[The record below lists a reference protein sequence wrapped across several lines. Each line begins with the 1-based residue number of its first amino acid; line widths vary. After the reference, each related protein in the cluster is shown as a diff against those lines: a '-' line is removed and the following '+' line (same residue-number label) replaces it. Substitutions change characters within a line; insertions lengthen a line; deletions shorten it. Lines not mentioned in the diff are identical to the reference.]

1 MYCLNPEQRQ
11 DMNLLDHQGHRKY
24 LNASE
29 REAFKS
35 TALRSTREVRTFCH
49 VLLYTG
55 CRISEALALSVDR
68 VDFEGGVLTLE
79 SLKKR
84 KTGIFRSVP
93 VPPTLL
99 DSLDM
104 VHGLKKQKKKKKKQ
118 LIWSW
123 SRATASRKVAEVMK
137 EAGIEGIQAS
147 PKGLRHGFGVAC
159 VEKHIPLN
167 MIQKWLGHADMAT
180 TAIYVDA
187 VGEEE
192 QSIASRL
199 WD

>member
-1 MYCLNPEQRQ
+1 
-11 DMNLLDHQGHRKY
+11 MNLLDHEGQRKY

-29 REAFKS
+29 REAFK
-35 TALRSTREVRTFCH
+35 TTGEKSTREVRTFCH

-55 CRISEALALSVDR
+55 CRISEALALTVDR
-68 VDFEGGVLTLE
+68 VDFTAGVLTLE

-84 KTGIFRSVP
+84 KKGIFRSVP
-93 VPPTLL
+93 VPPALL

-104 VHGLKKQKKKKKKQ
+104 VHGLKKQKKKKKR
-118 LIWSW
+118 IWSW

-137 EAGIEGIQAS
+137 EAKIEGTQAS

-180 TAIYVDA
+180 TSIYVDA

-192 QSIASRL
+192 QSIARRL
-199 WD
+199 WE